1 MKAII
6 IGAGIAGLAAAKGLQ
21 RIRWE
26 VQVYEQAPELKA
38 MGAGLILS
46 ANALKAL
53 RALDLYEQV
62 LMVGQPL
69 YNFRILNKKG
79 KTLANTD
86 HLLLSQRF
94 GIQSAICVHRGDLQ
108 QVLLQELQPLQVH
121 TAKRCKFIVQEKG
134 SVSVTFEDGTA
145 DTADLLIGCD
155 GIHSAVRQ
163 QVAPMARKRY
173 AGYTCWRG
181 VTTSRPPSMDAN
193 KGTESW
199 GTGDRFGIVP
209 LTKNRVYWFAC
220 LNAPQAQDTL
230 MKAKAIAEL
239 QNQFKDYHQPVQE
252 LLQLTPP
259 QALIWNDIIDLEPLS
274 SYIYGRV
281 VLLGDAA
288 HATTPNMGQGAC
300 QAFEGTAVLIA
311 QLAKLPLYEALKVY
325 DQQRVSRA
333 SGVVRQSWQ
342 LGKIAQLANPFGVW
356 LRDKLFPLIP
366 KSMND
371 KQLHHLLGITVED
384 IPNLSNQKAALV

>member
-1 MKAII
+1 
-6 IGAGIAGLAAAKGLQ
+6 
-21 RIRWE
+21 
-26 VQVYEQAPELKA
+26 
-38 MGAGLILS
+38 MGAGLVLS

-53 RALDLYEQV
+53 QALGLYEKV
-62 LMVGQPL
+62 LKVGQL
-69 YNFRILNKKG
+69 LDNFRILNKKG
-79 KTLANTD
+79 KTLADTD
-86 HLLLSQRF
+86 YLSMNQRF
-94 GIQSAICVHRGDLQ
+94 DIQSAICVHRGDLQ
-108 QVLLQELQPLQVH
+108 QVLLEELQPLQVH
-121 TAKRCKFIVQEKG
+121 TAKCCKSIVQEKNC
-134 SVSVTFEDGTA
+134 VTVTFEDGSA

-199 GTGDRFGIVP
+199 GAGDRFGIVP
-209 LTKNRVYWFAC
+209 LINNRVYWFAC
-220 LNAPQAQDTL
+220 LNTPQAQDPL
-230 MKAKAIAEL
+230 MKAKDIVEL
-239 QNQFKDYHQPVQE
+239 QKQFKDYHQPVQE

-259 QALIWNDIIDLEPLS
+259 QALIWNDIVDLELLS
-274 SYIYGRV
+274 TYIFGRV

-300 QAFEGTAVLIA
+300 QAIEGSAVLIA
-311 QLAKLPLYEALKVY
+311 QLAKLPLYEALQAY
-325 DQQRVSRA
+325 DQQRVPRA
-333 SGVVRQSWQ
+333 SGVVKQSWQ

-366 KSMND
+366 KSVND
-371 KQLHHLLGITVED
+371 KQLHHLLGITLED
-384 IPNLSNQKAALV
+384 IPNLNSHQTAPAHIE